1 MAKIDELLKEVND
14 QLNEEICVKEYFRLK
29 NVIENDKELI
39 ELDKLVREHQTA
51 MCKAQDNDEIYF
63 KEKELYETYLN
74 QLNNNPIYQN
84 FEEVKKEVNALL
96 KEMKDYLEQ

>member
-1 MAKIDELLKEVND
+1 MSRIEELLEEVND
-14 QLNEEICVKEYFRLK
+14 QLNEEPCVKEYFRLK
-29 NVIENDKELI
+29 QVIENDKELV
-39 ELDKLVREHQTA
+39 ELDKLVREHQTL
-51 MCKAQDNDEIYF
+51 MCKAQDNDEVYF

-74 QLNNNPIYQN
+74 QLNNNPVYQN